1 MIDANCF
8 WLFSKCGKDFLKVIF
23 SLNDGKNKEYAI
35 KDDDKL
41 YKFFAV

>member
-1 MIDANCF
+1 MQTASDYFQNVENIF
-8 WLFSKCGKDFLKVIF
+8 KIFF

>member
-1 MIDANCF
+1 MQTASDYFQNVEKIF
-8 WLFSKCGKDFLKVIF
+8 WKLFF

-41 YKFFAV
+41 YQFFAV